1 MTISAEEAAA
11 ALARAQRLYGKN
23 EVESAIDRMAGEIGE
38 KLAGADPL
46 MICLM
51 VGGIVA
57 TAQLATRLWFPLE
70 IDYMHATRYRNQTS
84 GGALEWKRKPGAE
97 IAGRNVILIDDILD
111 EGHTL
116 AAAKA
121 ACEEAGAASVYSAV
135 LVQKRHDRLID
146 NVRADFVGVEV
157 DDRYVFG
164 YGMDYKGYW
173 RNLPD
178 IYAVKEA

>member
-1 MTISAEEAAA
+1 MRISAEEAAA
-11 ALARAQRLYGKN
+11 ALARAQRLYSKT
-23 EVESAIDRMAGEIGE
+23 EVEAAIERMAGEVGA

-46 MICLM
+46 LLCLM
-51 VGGIVA
+51 VGGVVA

-70 IDYMHATRYRNQTS
+70 IDYMHVTRYRGGTQ
-84 GGALEWKRKPGAE
+84 GGALEWKKKPCSDLK
-97 IAGRNVILIDDILD
+97 GRNVLLVDDILD

-116 AAAKA
+116 SAAIE
-121 ACEEAGAASVYSAV
+121 ACRAFGASSVSSAV
-135 LVQKRHDRLID
+135 LVQKRHDRLIQD
-146 NVRADFVGVEV
+146 VKADFVGVEV

-178 IYAVKEA
+178 IYAVKDN